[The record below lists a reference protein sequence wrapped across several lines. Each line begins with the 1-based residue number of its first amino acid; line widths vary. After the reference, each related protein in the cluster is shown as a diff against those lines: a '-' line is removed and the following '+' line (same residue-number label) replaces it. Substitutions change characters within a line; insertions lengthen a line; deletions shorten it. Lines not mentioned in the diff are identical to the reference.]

1 MTRNRALALLPA
13 PAAGPVQLP
22 WSTVREQLSL
32 GGETLRERG
41 RVVILGPWG
50 SGRTTLLQA
59 LAEQVRADGA
69 VARTL
74 WVTPRS
80 GDRALPFSAVTQL
93 LAALPPQETAALA
106 GGQRAAVE
114 GLLRRTGRPLP
125 CPDPIAVRLALTA
138 LLRVERAGPVLL
150 AVDGCQWLD
159 EASADTFGHVLQALP
174 PHLLK
179 AVVTERSAGTG
190 TGPAA
195 RTLCGD
201 HVARLR
207 MAPLTVEDVAGLLVR
222 HGLSGRWAAHVHRHC
237 GGHPLLV
244 QAMAD
249 AIVEHPP
256 RSQPPLPPP
265 GRVQELAAMWLA
277 TLPADS
283 RRTLATMALAEAPTA
298 RLLRRSGCP
307 EVDAHLEEACEA
319 GIVTNG
325 PRGEVAFVAGALRD
339 AAHRAGNRSTR
350 LAAHRALAASAE
362 DPVHAVRHELLAL
375 DAPDAEPARRG
386 QEAAQ
391 WARDGGARALAAE
404 LLLLA
409 VESTPVELREERL
422 RRLTTSAG
430 DAAAAGRGD
439 LALRAADALAAAR
452 ADAKDQVTAL
462 LAVVD
467 AGGQAMVEMDEV
479 LARARDLAGQD
490 PALLGAV
497 ELRIAIRH
505 NVCHGRPHLA
515 RLAAQRAALLARR
528 GADPHLEAVALTM
541 RARMERI
548 TGHPAASRTLARALA
563 SGVAAES
570 VGIRHSPQYLA
581 VRHAVFDDRLDRART
596 DLMHLLPVA
605 ERTGD
610 AEDLEEVLRSL
621 AEVDARAG
629 DCGRALGWGARAME
643 VCVRAGLSLGPAWY
657 TTALTEAAGGGF
669 HRAAE
674 QARLG
679 ALVSREEHD
688 LVFTS
693 RNLLV
698 LGTVQLVT
706 GDVARAVETLTE
718 VARLEG
724 DQEVHDLTML
734 RWQPEVIEALA
745 SAARPDEARHLLER
759 LRAAADDRVL
769 ATGLGGAVARSEA
782 VCRAALGATD
792 EAVELLEGAAAH
804 FRALNLPV
812 EEGRTYLT
820 QGRVE
825 RGRRRHAA
833 ARTLWQRATLVFE
846 SAGAHPWTAMTT
858 ELLQRLEGTCARTD
872 TPAGL
877 TEAEHHVAAM
887 VAAGASNQD
896 VARRLF
902 LSVKTV
908 EATLSRVYRKLDI
921 RSRTQLTT
929 ALQPMV

>member
-1 MTRNRALALLPA
+1 MTRNRSLALLPA
-13 PAAGPVQLP
+13 PAAAPVHLL
-22 WSTVREQLSL
+22 WSTVREQLAL
-32 GGETLRERG
+32 GEGLLRERG
-41 RVVILGPWG
+41 RAVIVGPWG
-50 SGRTTLLQA
+50 TGRTTLLNV
-59 LAEQVRADGA
+59 LAERARADGT

-74 WVTPRS
+74 WVTPRA
-80 GDRALPFSAVTQL
+80 GDRALPYSAVTQL
-93 LAALPPQETAALA
+93 LAALPAPARTALA
-106 GGQRAAVE
+106 GGQHAAVE
-114 GLLRRTGRPLP
+114 GLLRRTDRPAP
-125 CPDPIAVRLALTA
+125 GPDPIAVRLALTT
-138 LLRVERAGPVLL
+138 LLSTEQAGPTLL

-159 EASADTFGHVLQALP
+159 EASADALGHVLQTLPALR
-174 PHLLK
+174 
-179 AVVTERSAGTG
+179 AVVAERSAR

-195 RTLCGD
+195 RRLCGD

-207 MAPLTVEDVAGLLVR
+207 MAPLTVEEVADLLVR
-222 HGLSGRWAAHVHRHC
+222 GGLSGRWAAQVHRHC

-249 AIVEHPP
+249 AIVEHSP
-256 RSQPPLPPP
+256 RSQHPLPPP

-277 TLPADS
+277 TLPAEV
-283 RRTLATMALAEAPTA
+283 RRTLTTMALAQAPTP

-307 EVDAHLEEACEA
+307 DADAHLDEACETGVVA
-319 GIVTNG
+319 AG
-325 PRGEVAFVAGALRD
+325 PRGEFAFAAGALRD
-339 AAHRAGNRSTR
+339 AAHRSGNRCTR

-362 DPVHAVRHELLAL
+362 DPVHAVRHQLLAL
-375 DAPDAEPARRG
+375 DAPDAARARQG

-409 VESTPVELREERL
+409 ADSTPLDQRDARL
-422 RRLTTSAG
+422 RRLTTGAG

-439 LALRAADALAAAR
+439 LALQAADALAPAR
-452 ADAKDQVTAL
+452 ADAADQVTAL

-479 LARARDLAGQD
+479 LARARDLAGD
-490 PALLGAV
+490 TPALLGAV
-497 ELRIAIRH
+497 ELRVAIRH

-515 RLAAQRAALLARR
+515 RLAAQRAVLLARR
-528 GADPHLEAVALTM
+528 AADPQLEAAALTM

-563 SGVAAES
+563 SGIAPES

-596 DLMHLLPVA
+596 DLMELLPVA

-629 DCGRALGWGARAME
+629 DCGRALAWGARAMD

-657 TTALTEAAGGGF
+657 TAALTEAAGGSF
-669 HRAAE
+669 ARAAE

-693 RNLLV
+693 RNLLA

-718 VARLEG
+718 VAHLEG

-745 SAARPDEARHLLER
+745 SAARPDEALALLDR
-759 LRAAADDRVL
+759 LRDAADDRVL
-769 ATGLGGAVARSEA
+769 ATGVGGAVARSEA
-782 VCRAALGATD
+782 VCRAAVGAAD
-792 EAVELLEGAAAH
+792 EAAELLQGAAAH

-825 RGRRRHAA
+825 RARRRHAA
-833 ARTLWQRATLVFE
+833 ARALFQRATLVFE
-846 SAGAHPWTAMTT
+846 TAGAHPWTALSA
-858 ELLQRLEGTCARTD
+858 ELLQRLEGTCVRTD

-877 TEAEHHVAAM
+877 TEAEHHVAAL

-896 VARRLF
+896 VARQLF

-908 EATLSRVYRKLDI
+908 EATLSRVYRKLAI

-929 ALQPMV
+929 ALEPLV